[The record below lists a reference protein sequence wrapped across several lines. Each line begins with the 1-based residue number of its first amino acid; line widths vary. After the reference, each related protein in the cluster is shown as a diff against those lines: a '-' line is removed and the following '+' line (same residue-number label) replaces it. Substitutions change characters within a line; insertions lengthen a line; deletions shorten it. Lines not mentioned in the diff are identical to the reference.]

1 MPTISIVTI
10 TLNEEN
16 NLPALFASLRAQ
28 TDKDFDFIVMD
39 GASKDGTIALLQGAG
54 DLVTQCTSEP
64 DFGFFDALNK
74 AVRQVRTDYYLVLG
88 ADDALAPDA
97 VANFK
102 ASAAAAVGDVDL
114 VIAAVDAD
122 GRILRG
128 YHPEK
133 RWLGPSAMYTSHSV
147 GTLIRTALHQ
157 RFGYYSFKYAIYGD
171 GLFVK
176 KVMIAPG
183 TRVTEG
189 DFVAGIFCTQG
200 FSAADLV
207 RSTCELW
214 MMQRETGENRLL
226 QFLLFQLRLLRNLR
240 RVMQR

>member
-10 TLNEEN
+10 TLNEEK

-28 TDKDFDFIVMD
+28 TDKDFAFIVMD
-39 GASKDGTIALLQGAG
+39 GASKDGTIALLQEAG
-54 DLVTQCTSEP
+54 DLATQWTSEP

-88 ADDALAPDA
+88 ADDTLAPDA

-102 ASAAAAVGDVDL
+102 ASAAAGDVDL

-133 RWLGPSAMYTSHSV
+133 RWLGPAAMYTSHSV
-147 GTLIRTALHQ
+147 GTLIRTALHK
-157 RFGYYSFKYAIYGD
+157 RFGYYSIKYAIFSD
-171 GLFVK
+171 SLFVK

-183 TRVTEG
+183 TRVIEG
-189 DFVAGIFCTQG
+189 DFVAGIFCTHG
-200 FSAADLV
+200 FSSIDFV
-207 RSTCELW
+207 RATCELW
-214 MMQRETGENRLL
+214 IVQRETGENRLL
-226 QFLLFQLRLLRNLR
+226 QLLLFQLRLLRNLR
-240 RVMQR
+240 RVMER